1 MNTTYNYDRPFET
14 FELSPKL
21 ASMTDLVSIILGT
34 GTKDRPAPLIAKE
47 VAETYFYGQGETSQ
61 TQLEDINYM
70 DLTSIPGIGKK
81 KAIQICA
88 AVELGRRLA
97 SQFNKRR
104 QANFS
109 DPEKVARYFMEKLRH
124 ESQEHLYAAYTNTKN
139 RLLGYKEIGVGNIN
153 SAPVDVKEIMKW
165 AIRYKAVGII
175 ILHNHPSGDPEP
187 SKEDGDVTRKVA
199 AAAKLIDCDLLDHI
213 VIGDGVFVSF
223 KERGAV

>member
-1 MNTTYNYDRPFET
+1 MNTTYNRPFEN
-14 FELSPKL
+14 FEISPKL
-21 ASMTDLVSIILGT
+21 ASMSDLVSIIIGT
-34 GTKDRPAPLIAKE
+34 GTKNRPAPLIAEE
-47 VAETYFYGQGETSQ
+47 VAETYFYGKGETSQ

-70 DLTSIPGIGKK
+70 DLTTIPGIGRK

-88 AVELGRRLA
+88 AIELGRRLA

-104 QANFS
+104 QADFS
-109 DPEKVARYFMEKLRH
+109 DPQKVAAYFMEKMRH

-139 RLLGYKEIGVGNIN
+139 GLLGYKEIGVGNTN
-153 SAPVDVKEIMKW
+153 AAPVDVKEIMKW
-165 AIRYKAVGII
+165 AIRYKAFGII

-187 SKEDGDVTRKVA
+187 SKNDAEVTRKVA

-223 KERGAV
+223 QERGAL